1 MQILNETALA
11 KQLDLSVHKLRKDRI
26 EKRGLLFYK
35 IGGLVRYNLDNV
47 MNSWRTTQFIENK
60 KSPLGKRLRINKT
73 I

>member
-26 EKRGLLFYK
+26 EKRGLPFYK

-47 MNSWRTTQFIENK
+47 MKFLEGNSAYRK
-60 KSPLGKRLRINKT
+60 
-73 I
+73 

>member
-26 EKRGLLFYK
+26 EKRGLPFYK

-47 MNSWRTTQFIENK
+47 MKFLEDNSAYRK
-60 KSPLGKRLRINKT
+60 
-73 I
+73 